1 MQYTHGGDIYTYGEM
16 IDFSV
21 NINPLGPSKKVIE
34 AAKRALLQSAAYPD
48 CKMQEIKGKTGRQ
61 ASGGRED
68 VCIWKRGGRTALY
81 SCPGR
86 KIEESSPPIPSF
98 SEYEQALKTVGC
110 EIKYY
115 QTKKK

>member
-48 CKMQEIKGKTGRQ
+48 CKCRKLRENWQTGFGWTRGCLHLETGRQ
-61 ASGGRED
+61 NCSILLSWQKNR
-68 VCIWKRGGRTALY
+68 
-81 SCPGR
+81 R
-86 KIEESSPPIPSF
+86 KLSSPFPRFQNMSRR
-98 SEYEQALKTVGC
+98 
-110 EIKYY
+110 
-115 QTKKK
+115 

>member
-48 CKMQEIKGKTGRQ
+48 CKCRKL
-61 ASGGRED
+61 REKLAD
-68 VCIWKRGGRTALY
+68 RLRVDERMFAFGNGAAELLLSLIH
-81 SCPGR
+81 
-86 KIEESSPPIPSF
+86 I
-98 SEYEQALKTVGC
+98 
-110 EIKYY
+110 
-115 QTKKK
+115 

>member
-21 NINPLGPSKKVIE
+21 NINPLGPSKKVVE

-48 CKMQEIKGKTGRQ
+48 CKCRKLREKLADRLRVDG
-61 ASGGRED
+61 ED

-86 KIEESSPPIPSF
+86 KIEESSPPHSLVFRI
-98 SEYEQALKTVGC
+98 
-110 EIKYY
+110 
-115 QTKKK
+115 

>member
-48 CKMQEIKGKTGRQ
+48 CKCRKLREKLADRLRVDERMFAFGNGAAEPVSYTHLKEDGFGNFDHGDLQRKREN
-61 ASGGRED
+61 SGGVRTY
-68 VCIWKRGGRTALY
+68 GGI
-81 SCPGR
+81 SGS
-86 KIEESSPPIPSF
+86 K
-98 SEYEQALKTVGC
+98 
-110 EIKYY
+110 
-115 QTKKK
+115 

>member
-48 CKMQEIKGKTGRQ
+48 CKCRKL
-61 ASGGRED
+61 REKLAD
-68 VCIWKRGGRTALY
+68 RLRVDERMFAFGNGNCSILLSWQKNR
-81 SCPGR
+81 R
-86 KIEESSPPIPSF
+86 KLSSPFPRFQNMSRR
-98 SEYEQALKTVGC
+98 
-110 EIKYY
+110 
-115 QTKKK
+115 